1 MEFTELKR
9 NKAFY
14 NEKSILDILDI
25 VAWKKSNK
33 SYNFETLPK
42 TAILSL
48 SRFLLSKKQ
57 RIFSKKLKGL
67 FGQNYIL
74 DENYVYCS
82 EFGNGAPA
90 IIGLMEELRAFG
102 VENFIF
108 IGLAGLLKDEVEEKV
123 FIVNNAFS
131 TSGSAYLYSD
141 KDSFQP
147 KKEKWFEFFAKE
159 LNYKE
164 SICWSTDAPF
174 RETESLVLFYQ
185 KNEVMHVDM
194 ECASIY
200 AFAEFYKL
208 NALCIVVSADSISN
222 LTWNPPKNKSEI
234 NLVLKKAIEKII
246 AIKHEA

>member
-1 MEFTELKR
+1 MNLLNLKE
-9 NKAFY
+9 NSTFY
-14 NEKSILDILDI
+14 KEKSILDIVDI
-25 VAWKKSNK
+25 VAWKKSKK

-42 TAILSL
+42 TAVLSL
-48 SRFLLSKKQ
+48 SRFLLSRKQ

-67 FGQNYIL
+67 FGQNYVL

-90 IIGLMEELRAFG
+90 IIGIMEELRVFG

-108 IGLAGLLKDEVEEKV
+108 IGLAGVLNETVDKKA
-123 FIVNNAFS
+123 FIVNTTFS
-131 TSGSAYLYSD
+131 TTGITYLYSD
-141 KDSFQP
+141 KDCFQP

-164 SICWSTDAPF
+164 TICWSTDAPF
-174 RETESLVLFYQ
+174 RETESLVSFYQ
-185 KNEVMHVDM
+185 KKEVMHVDM

-208 NALCIVVSADSISN
+208 NALCIVVSADSLLN
-222 LTWNPPKNKSEI
+222 LTWNPPKDKGEI
-234 NLVLKKAIEKII
+234 NLALKKTIKKII
-246 AIKHEA
+246 DLNYET

>member
-1 MEFTELKR
+1 MNLSNLKE
-9 NKAFY
+9 NSTFY
-14 NEKSILDILDI
+14 KEKSILDIIDI

-42 TAILSL
+42 TAVLSL

-67 FGQNYIL
+67 FGKNYIL
-74 DENYVYCS
+74 NKDYVYCS

-108 IGLAGLLKDEVEEKV
+108 IGLAGVLKETVGKKA
-123 FIVNNAFS
+123 FIVNTTFS
-131 TSGSAYLYSD
+131 TTGTTYLYSD
-141 KDSFQP
+141 KDCFQP

-159 LNYKE
+159 LNFKE
-164 SICWSTDAPF
+164 SVCWSTDAPF
-174 RETESLVLFYQ
+174 RETESLINYYRE
-185 KNEVMHVDM
+185 KNVMHVDM

-200 AFAEFYKL
+200 AFADFYNL
-208 NALCIVVSADSISN
+208 NALCILVSADSILN
-222 LTWNPPKNKSEI
+222 LTWSAPKNKDQLSS
-234 NLVLKKAIEKII
+234 VLKSTIKKII
-246 AIKHEA
+246 TIKHEA

>member
-1 MEFTELKR
+1 MNLSNLKE
-9 NKAFY
+9 NSTFY
-14 NEKSILDILDI
+14 KEKSILDIVDI

-48 SRFLLSKKQ
+48 SRFLLSRKQ

-67 FGQNYIL
+67 FGQNYVL

-90 IIGLMEELRAFG
+90 IIGLMEELRVFG

-108 IGLAGLLKDEVEEKV
+108 IGLAGVLKETVDKKA
-123 FIVNNAFS
+123 FIVNTTFS
-131 TSGSAYLYSD
+131 TTGTTYLYSD
-141 KDSFQP
+141 KDCFQP

-159 LNYKE
+159 LSYKE
-164 SICWSTDAPF
+164 TICWSTDAPF
-174 RETESLVLFYQ
+174 RETESLVSFYQ
-185 KNEVMHVDM
+185 KKEATHVDM
-194 ECASIY
+194 ECAAIY

-208 NALCIVVSADSISN
+208 NALCVVVSADSLLN
-222 LTWNPPKNKSEI
+222 LTWNPPKDKGEI
-234 NLVLKKAIEKII
+234 NLALKKTIKKII
-246 AIKHEA
+246 DLNYET